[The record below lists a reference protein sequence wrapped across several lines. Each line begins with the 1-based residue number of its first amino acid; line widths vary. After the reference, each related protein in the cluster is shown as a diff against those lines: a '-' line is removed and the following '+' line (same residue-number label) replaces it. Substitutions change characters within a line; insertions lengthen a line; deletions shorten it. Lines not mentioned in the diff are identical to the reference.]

1 VDRADGFGVVVAAT
15 DSDLHLARATL
26 ASIRY
31 FMGDV
36 PVAVVFDGERSL
48 EREVRTYDLQV
59 IRKADVENGGLR
71 ERSFGFGVTK
81 MVAWWE
87 APFERVLYLES
98 DTFAWGD
105 LRHLA
110 WSAGSDVLIDLPE
123 CPVSEAD
130 VDRYYFDVAQLEARF
145 PEFDWRAHRTSLM
158 GPGTYCFRRG
168 ILSLDRYL
176 ELLDL
181 GAEQRLFKGGEQG
194 ILNFMLFEASDA
206 AQLHLEQVQYQTYA
220 NDWSRKV
227 LNQRFPIHAGVPDVV
242 GAPRVAH
249 WAGNRKFDA
258 LSSPAH
264 TFFRRRFELDAG
276 CTRVAATARVRA
288 GDERFRARRVMNRL
302 NTKARIAA
310 RRIVSSV
317 R

>member
-1 VDRADGFGVVVAAT
+1 MVAS

-36 PVAVVFDGERSL
+36 PVAVIFDGERSL

-59 IRKADVENGGLR
+59 IRKADVANAGLR
-71 ERSFGFGVTK
+71 EHSFGFGVTK

-87 APFERVLYLES
+87 APFERVLYLEA
-98 DTFAWGD
+98 DTVAWGD
-105 LRHLA
+105 LRQLA
-110 WSAGSDVLIDLPE
+110 WSAESDALIDLPE

-130 VDRYYFDVAQLEARF
+130 VARYYFDVAQLEARF
-145 PEFDWRAHRTSLM
+145 PEFDWRAHRKSLM

-181 GAEQRLFKGGEQG
+181 QAEQNLFKGGEQG

-206 AQLHLEQVQYQTYA
+206 AQLHLEQQQYQTYA

-227 LNQRFPIHAGVPDVV
+227 LNDRFPIRAGTPLVT

-249 WAGNRKFDA
+249 WAGNRKFAA
-258 LSSPAH
+258 LDSPAH

-276 CTRVAATARVRA
+276 CSRAAATARVRA
-288 GDERFRARRVMNRL
+288 GDERFRAHRVRTRL
-302 NTKARIAA
+302 TTKARIAA
-310 RRIVSSV
+310 RRIVGWV